1 SMVDELQT
9 IFNELQQIW
18 QQEQATL
25 LELLLSD
32 GLNGSKYRRDHLE
45 KWFGQMDGFLESGLT
60 HLQPFDQF
68 SNFTNT
74 VLCESLK
81 KGYSQPP
88 EHQFFEL
95 EDQYWTLSK
104 QLSAVTTTF
113 KKDLLAFLFDKL
125 HQKKEELQVLAYD
138 DLLLRLRD
146 ALLIAKRGER
156 LAAKLRKKYPLAM
169 VDEFQDTDPSQYTIF
184 RTIYKNTQAALFM
197 IGDPK
202 QSIYSFRGADVYS
215 YIKAREDAPKQNR
228 FRLDR
233 NFRSVPNLLR
243 GLNALW
249 GTHDNPFLLGGDIQ
263 YQKVSWGRDEQSYK
277 KLVEH
282 GTAQPPIQ
290 FQRFS
295 EPGQDRKTKEAAKQ
309 EVARNTARKIAR
321 LLKGGQKN
329 KIMMGEESLQARD
342 IAV

>member
-1 SMVDELQT
+1 LPEEAPSLDNFLSMVDELQT
-9 IFNELQQIW
+9 IFNEMQQIW

-32 GLNGSKYRRDHLE
+32 GLNGSKYRRDYLE
-45 KWFGQMDGFLESGLT
+45 KWFGQMDGFFESGLT

-68 SNFTNT
+68 SNFTDSA
-74 VLCESLK
+74 LCKNLN
-81 KGYSQPP
+81 KGYNKPP
-88 EHQFFEL
+88 EHRFFKL
-95 EDQYWTLSK
+95 ADQYWTVSK
-104 QLSAVTTTF
+104 QLSAVTTIF
-113 KKDLLAFLFDKL
+113 KKDLLKFLFNKL
-125 HQKKEELQVLAYD
+125 PQKKEELQVLAYD

-146 ALLIAKRGER
+146 ALLVADRGDR

-169 VDEFQDTDPSQYTIF
+169 VDEFQDTDPSQYKIF

-215 YIKAREDAPKQNR
+215 YIKARDDAPKQNR

-249 GTHDNPFLLGGDIQ
+249 GTHNNPFLLGGNIQ

-277 KLVEH
+277 KLVKH
-282 GTAQPPIQ
+282 GRIQPPIQ

-295 EPGQDRKTKEAAKQ
+295 EPGQDRKTKESAKQ
-309 EVARNTARKIAR
+309 KVAQHTARKIAR
-321 LLKGGQKN
+321 Q
-329 KIMMGEESLQARD
+329 
-342 IAV
+342 

>member
-1 SMVDELQT
+1 
-9 IFNELQQIW
+9 
-18 QQEQATL
+18 
-25 LELLLSD
+25 
-32 GLNGSKYRRDHLE
+32 
-45 KWFGQMDGFLESGLT
+45 
-60 HLQPFDQF
+60 
-68 SNFTNT
+68 
-74 VLCESLK
+74 
-81 KGYSQPP
+81 
-88 EHQFFEL
+88 
-95 EDQYWTLSK
+95 
-104 QLSAVTTTF
+104 
-113 KKDLLAFLFDKL
+113 KL
-125 HQKKEELQVLAYD
+125 HQKKEEVQVLAYD

-146 ALLIAKRGER
+146 ALLIADRGER

-169 VDEFQDTDPSQYTIF
+169 VDEFQDTDPSQYEIF
-184 RTIYKNTQAALFM
+184 RTIDRNTQAALCM

-249 GTHDNPFLLGGDIQ
+249 GTHDNPFLLGSDIQ

-277 KLVEH
+277 KLVEY

-295 EPGQDRKTKEAAKQ
+295 EPGQDRKTKESAKQ

-329 KIMMGEESLQARD
+329 EIMMGEEGLQARD
-342 IAV
+342 IAVLVRRHKQADLMSEALEELGIKSVRYSEQSVFESDEAGQIQQLLRAAAEPTNEMRIKTALSLPPTAFSAVELLTIEEDDTRWGEMLQQFSDWHELWQDHGFTAMYRSVFKKLAI